1 LRLRDQPM
9 IDGRDKSPRPEQPD
23 SGDDLADR
31 AEDTPVNDGNP
42 AGAVVEPA
50 DAAVERLEGQN
61 AELTDRHLRLAAE
74 FDNFRRRSAKERTEL
89 WPRAQADLLG
99 RLVDALDDLARFA
112 RVDPTQTDATVLH
125 EGVNLVD
132 RKVWKELEAAGVRRI
147 DQVGVPFDPNV
158 HEAVVMAPAD
168 NADQDH
174 TVGAVLQ
181 AGYKLGDLLIRPA
194 RVQVLTWQGQG

>member
-1 LRLRDQPM
+1 M
-9 IDGRDKSPRPEQPD
+9 IHDRDKFPRPKQPD
-23 SGDDLADR
+23 GGDPPADR
-31 AEDTPVNDGNP
+31 AEDTS
-42 AGAVVEPA
+42 VVEPA
-50 DAAVERLEGQN
+50 EAAVERLEGQN

-74 FDNFRRRSAKERTEL
+74 FDNFRRRSAKERSES
-89 WPRAQADLLG
+89 WARAQADLLG

-112 RVDPTQTDATVLH
+112 RVDPAQTDAKVLH

-158 HEAVVMAPAD
+158 HEAVVTAPAGS
-168 NADQDH
+168 AGQDH
-174 TVGAVLQ
+174 TIGAVLQ